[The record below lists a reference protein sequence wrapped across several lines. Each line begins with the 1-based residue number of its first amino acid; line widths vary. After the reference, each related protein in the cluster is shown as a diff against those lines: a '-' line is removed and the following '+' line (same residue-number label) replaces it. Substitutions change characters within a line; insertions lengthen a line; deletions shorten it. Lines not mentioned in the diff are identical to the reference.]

1 MQIDF
6 EELMVEVMEMIM
18 VFCQQDGGNLHRVGL
33 ELLSKAVELAKDI
46 DAKVT
51 AVTVGSNIS
60 HLATTLTQYG
70 ADRVILIKSELLE
83 MYNSDLY
90 TMALSEVVEKEKPEI
105 LLIGATQLGRELGPR
120 LAARLKTGLTADC
133 TQLEIDKES
142 KLLLMTRPA
151 FGGNLMATIVCPNH
165 RPQMATVRPGVFELH
180 TPNAGKLAEIVEYT
194 PSISFEDARVV
205 VEEFFEKIKED
216 IDITQA
222 QVIVSGGRGVGSAE
236 GFEKLRELANL
247 LGGTVAG
254 SRAAVDNGWIDKDR
268 QVGQT
273 GKVVR
278 PKLYIAVGISGAI
291 QHLAGIN
298 EGTYI
303 VAINK
308 DADAPIMKVADLG
321 IVGDWRPIINELIKK
336 LSKKASEEDNYEMAR
351 A

>member
-1 MQIDF
+1 MD
-6 EELMVEVMEMIM
+6 ENDNV
-18 VFCQQDGGNLHRVGL
+18 VFCQQENVNLHRVGL
-33 ELLSKAVELAKDI
+33 ELLGKAAELAKEI
-46 DAKVT
+46 DTKVT
-51 AVTVGSNIS
+51 AVTIGKEIDC
-60 HLATTLTQYG
+60 LATTLIQYG
-70 ADRVILIKSELLE
+70 ADKVVLVQNELLE
-83 MYNSDLY
+83 IYNADLY
-90 TMALSEVVEKEKPEI
+90 TKALHEVVEKEKPEI

-165 RPQMATVRPGVFELH
+165 RPQMATVRPGVFELKA
-180 TPNAGKLAEIVEYT
+180 PNLSRTGEVVEYV
-194 PSISFEDARVV
+194 PSIRWEDARIV
-205 VEEFFEKIKED
+205 VEDFFEKIKED
-216 IDITQA
+216 VDISQA
-222 QVIVSGGRGVGSAE
+222 QVIVSGGRGIGSAE
-236 GFEKLRELANL
+236 GFEKLRKLADL

-254 SRAAVDNGWIDKDR
+254 SRAAVDNGWIEKDR

-298 EGTYI
+298 ESTYI

-321 IVGDWRPIINELIKK
+321 IVGDWRPIVNELIKQ
-336 LSKKASEEDNYEMAR
+336 LSKKAKAEDGYEVVR
-351 A
+351 L